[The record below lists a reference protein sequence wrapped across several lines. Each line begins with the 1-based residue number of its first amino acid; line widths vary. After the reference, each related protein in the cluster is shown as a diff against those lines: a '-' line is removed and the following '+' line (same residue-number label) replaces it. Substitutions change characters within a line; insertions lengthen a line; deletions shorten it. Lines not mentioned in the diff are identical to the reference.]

1 MTSKAP
7 QKKTLLPFAAF
18 LFNVKQLAETF
29 NISRTIIY
37 QFEKDGV
44 IEGVTVPSGVTE
56 KKVFGWDDVARLG
69 SRLRHRQPTPTSGKI
84 KVFANMKGGVGKST
98 IAAQFAMRA
107 ACCGFKTLLVDLDAQ
122 AHATHILGVS
132 EAERE
137 SAPTIQDAITGDE
150 PLPIQALIRPITP
163 LLSIIPANLN
173 LSSLDMEMFPLPK
186 REERVGRLLR
196 SIRDE
201 WDFIV
206 VDTAPNASLVT
217 INAILAADEICTV
230 ASTEFLAVA
239 GLQKLFRIMRDLEEQ
254 FEHSP
259 AVRIIPNLFD
269 VREGHAQEALG
280 VLRQKYGEFLTTT
293 VVRRN
298 VDLKDASKRSHAV
311 WLYNRSSTGAEDVA
325 CLTHELIGGEPATR
339 SSEVAA

>member
-1 MTSKAP
+1 MTSRPTHKQLRP
-7 QKKTLLPFAAF
+7 IRSF
-18 LFNVKQLAETF
+18 LFNVKQLAETLSV
-29 NISRTIIY
+29 SRAIIY
-37 QFEKDGV
+37 QYEKEGF
-44 IEGVTVPSGVTE
+44 IEGVVVPSGIAE
-56 KKVFGWDDVARLG
+56 KKVFGWDDVAKLG
-69 SRLRHRQPTPTSGKI
+69 ARLRHRQPALTANKI

-98 IAAQFAMRA
+98 IASQFAMRA

-122 AHATHILGVS
+122 AHATHILGVP

-137 SAPTIQDAITGDE
+137 AAPTIQDAIVGDN
-150 PLPIQALIRPITP
+150 PLSVQALIRPLTP

-173 LSSLDMEMFPLPK
+173 LSSLDMEMFTLAK
-186 REERVGRLLR
+186 REERIGRLLR
-196 SIRDE
+196 SIRDD
-201 WDFIV
+201 WDIIV
-206 VDTAPNASLVT
+206 VDTAPYASLVT

-230 ASTEFLAVA
+230 ASTEYLAVA
-239 GLQKLFRIMRDLEEQ
+239 GLQKLFRIMRDLQEQ

-259 AVRIIPNLFD
+259 VVRIIPNLFD

-311 WLYNRSSTGAEDVA
+311 WLYNRSSSGAEDIA
-325 CLTHELIGGEPATR
+325 SLSAELIAGASADRTE
-339 SSEVAA
+339 AAA

>member
-1 MTSKAP
+1 MTTTRP
-7 QKKTLLPFAAF
+7 TVKKMLPFRSF
-18 LFNVKQLAETF
+18 LFNVKQLAETL
-29 NISRTIIY
+29 NISRAIIY
-37 QFEKDGV
+37 QYEKEGF
-44 IEGVTVPSGVTE
+44 IEGVVVPSGVTE
-56 KKVFGWDDVARLG
+56 KKVFGWDDVTKLG
-69 SRLRHRQPTPTSGKI
+69 ARLRHRQPTAATGKI

-98 IAAQFAMRA
+98 IASQFAMRA

-137 SAPTIQDAITGDE
+137 SSPTIQDAIIGDS
-150 PLPIQALIRPITP
+150 PLPIQSLIRRVTP

-186 REERVGRLLR
+186 REERIGRLLR
-196 SIRDE
+196 SIRDD

-239 GLQKLFRIMRDLEEQ
+239 GLQKLFRIMRDLQEQ

-311 WLYNRSSTGAEDVA
+311 WLYNRSSTGAEDIA
-325 CLTHELIGGEPATR
+325 SLTNELIGGELATQGD
-339 SSEVAA
+339 EVAA

>member
-1 MTSKAP
+1 MSAAP
-7 QKKTLLPFAAF
+7 QKQLQPFRSF
-18 LFNVKQLAETF
+18 RFNVRQLSDLF
-29 NISRTIIY
+29 GVSKPVIY
-37 QFEKDGV
+37 QLERDGI
-44 IEGVTVPSGVTE
+44 IEGEVVQSGTAT
-56 KKVFGWDDVARLG
+56 KRLFGWTEISKLAARF
-69 SRLRHRQPTPTSGKI
+69 RHRALVHDSKI

-98 IAAQFAMRA
+98 IASQFAMRA
-107 ACCGFKTLLVDLDAQ
+107 ACCGFKTLVVDLDAQ

-132 EAERE
+132 EADRE
-137 SAPTIQDAITGDE
+137 ASPTIQDAIVGE
-150 PLPIQALIRPITP
+150 SPLPIRALIKQLTP

-173 LSSLDMEMFPLPK
+173 LSSLDMEMFTLAK
-186 REERVGRLLR
+186 REERIGRLLR
-196 SIRDE
+196 SIRDD

-206 VDTAPNASLVT
+206 VDTAPYASLVT

-230 ASTEFLAVA
+230 ASTEYLAVA
-239 GLQKLFRIMRDLEEQ
+239 GLQKLFRIMRDLAEQ

-259 AVRIIPNLFD
+259 VVRIIPNLFD

-311 WLYNRSSTGAEDVA
+311 WLYNRSAVAAEDIA
-325 CLTHELIGGEPATR
+325 SLSAELIAGAPEAG
-339 SSEVAA
+339 EVAA